1 MRFAVKLYLFI
12 CFSFLFSIAHATR
25 SFIIDTD
32 VGTDDELALL
42 YLLAQKDIDIKAI
55 TVVGTGESHCP
66 AGLKNVAGLLALMHQ
81 EKIPLACGRVTPLA
95 GQHHFPDWLRKQA
108 DNLAGAADL
117 LPKVDVKTS
126 QTAVQLLE
134 STLRSANEP
143 VEILAIGPLTNLGV
157 LVDKA
162 PELKNKIK
170 MIYIMGGAVESTG
183 NLIEV
188 DQTIK
193 NTTAEWNIYVD
204 PKAADNVFRSGVP
217 ITMVGLDV
225 TNQVPVTPA
234 FYQKLKQNQNS
245 LANQFFYELFHQNE
259 AEIIAHKW
267 YFWDVLSA
275 VVAYDDSIVQTSN
288 KKLRVL
294 LSPEEQSGT
303 TVVDKKGNNIRV
315 CTTVDKERLENVLMN
330 TLKATS

>member
-1 MRFAVKLYLFI
+1 MSFGVKLFLLI
-12 CFSFLFSIAHATR
+12 CFSLLFSVTHATR

-42 YLLAQKDIDIKAI
+42 YLLRQKDIDIKAI

-66 AGLKNVAGLLALMHQ
+66 DGLKNVAGLLALMHQ
-81 EKIPLACGRVTPLA
+81 EKIPLACGRSTPLA
-95 GQHHFPDWLRKQA
+95 GNHHFPDWLRKQA

-117 LPKVDVKTS
+117 LPKVEVKTS

-134 STLRSANEP
+134 STLRGAKEP
-143 VEILAIGPLTNLGV
+143 VEILAVGPLTNLGA

-162 PELKNKIK
+162 PELINKIK

-183 NLIEV
+183 NLVEV

-204 PKAADNVFRSGVP
+204 PKAADHVFRSGVP

-225 TNQVPVTPA
+225 TNQVPVTQA

-245 LANQFFYELFHQNE
+245 LANQFFYELFHRNE
-259 AEIIAHKW
+259 AEIIDHKW

-275 VVAYDDSIVQTSN
+275 VVAYDDSIVQASN

-303 TVVDKKGNNIRV
+303 TVEDKKGNNVRV
-315 CTTVDKERLENVLMN
+315 CTSVDKERLESILIN
-330 TLKATS
+330 TLKASS

>member
-1 MRFAVKLYLFI
+1 MNVFLLI
-12 CFSFLFSIAHATR
+12 CFSLWLSIAHATR

-32 VGTDDELALL
+32 VGTDDELAIL

-81 EKIPLACGRVTPLA
+81 EKIPLACGRATPLS

-126 QTAVQLLE
+126 QTAIQLLE
-134 STLRSANEP
+134 STLRSATEP
-143 VEILAIGPLTNLGV
+143 VEILAIGPLTNLGAFV
-157 LVDKA
+157 AKD

-183 NLIEV
+183 NLVEV

-204 PKAADNVFRSGVP
+204 PEAADKVFRSGVP
-217 ITMVGLDV
+217 ITLVGLDV
-225 TNQVPVTPA
+225 TNQVPVTQA
-234 FYQKLKQNQNS
+234 FYQKLKQNQNN
-245 LANQFFYELFHQNE
+245 LANQFFYELFHRNE
-259 AEIIAHKW
+259 AEIIEHKW

-275 VVAYDDSIVQTSN
+275 VVAYDDSIVKASN

-294 LSPEEQSGT
+294 LSPEEQAGT
-303 TVVDKKGNNIRV
+303 TVVDKKGSTIRV
-315 CTTVDKERLENVLMN
+315 CTAVDKERLENVLMD
-330 TLKATS
+330 TLKKTS

>member
-1 MRFAVKLYLFI
+1 MSFGVKLFLLI
-12 CFSFLFSIAHATR
+12 CFSLLFSMTHATR

-42 YLLAQKDIDIKAI
+42 YLLRQKDIDIKAI

-66 AGLKNVAGLLALMHQ
+66 DGLKNVAGLLALMHQ
-81 EKIPLACGRVTPLA
+81 EKIPLACGRSTPLA
-95 GQHHFPDWLRKQA
+95 GNHHFPDWLRKQA

-117 LPKVDVKTS
+117 LPKVEVKTS

-134 STLRSANEP
+134 STLRGAKEP
-143 VEILAIGPLTNLGV
+143 VEILAVGPLTNLGA

-162 PELKNKIK
+162 PELINKIK

-183 NLIEV
+183 NLVEV

-204 PKAADNVFRSGVP
+204 PKAADHVFRSGVP

-225 TNQVPVTPA
+225 TNQVPVTQA

-245 LANQFFYELFHQNE
+245 LANQFFYELFHRNE
-259 AEIIAHKW
+259 AEIIDHKW

-275 VVAYDDSIVQTSN
+275 VVAYDDSIVQASN

-303 TVVDKKGNNIRV
+303 TVEDKKGNNVRV
-315 CTTVDKERLENVLMN
+315 CTSVDKERLESILIN
-330 TLKATS
+330 TLKASS

>member
-1 MRFAVKLYLFI
+1 MSFGVKLFLLI
-12 CFSFLFSIAHATR
+12 CFSLLFSMTHATR

-42 YLLAQKDIDIKAI
+42 YLLRQKDIDIKAI

-66 AGLKNVAGLLALMHQ
+66 DGLKNVAGLLALMHQ
-81 EKIPLACGRVTPLA
+81 EKIPLACGRSTPLA
-95 GQHHFPDWLRKQA
+95 GNHHFPDWLRKQA
-108 DNLAGAADL
+108 GNLAGAADL
-117 LPKVDVKTS
+117 LPKVEVKTS

-134 STLRSANEP
+134 STLRGAKEP
-143 VEILAIGPLTNLGV
+143 VEILAVGPLTNLGA

-162 PELKNKIK
+162 PELINKIK

-183 NLIEV
+183 NLVEV

-204 PKAADNVFRSGVP
+204 PKAADHVFRSGVP

-225 TNQVPVTPA
+225 TNQVPVTQA

-245 LANQFFYELFHQNE
+245 LANQFFYELFHRNE
-259 AEIIAHKW
+259 AEIIDHKW

-275 VVAYDDSIVQTSN
+275 VVAYDDSIVQASN

-303 TVVDKKGNNIRV
+303 TVEDKKGNNVRV
-315 CTTVDKERLENVLMN
+315 CTSVDKERLESILIN
-330 TLKATS
+330 TLKASS